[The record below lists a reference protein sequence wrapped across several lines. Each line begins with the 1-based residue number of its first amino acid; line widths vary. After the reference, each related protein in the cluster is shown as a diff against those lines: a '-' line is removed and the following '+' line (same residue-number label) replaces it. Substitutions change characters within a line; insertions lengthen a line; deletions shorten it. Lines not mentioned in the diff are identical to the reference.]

1 MFQIMKLGQCF
12 LIIVALL
19 STVLSGCT
27 SSKNFS
33 RQNKTLKIGMC
44 KSQVMELLVIS
55 PASTVIQNGSE
66 YLIYTEFNRA
76 PSFLKFTND
85 KLEEWGIWSVMSDK
99 L

>member
-1 MFQIMKLGQCF
+1 MFQIMKLGPCS

-19 STVLSGCT
+19 SIILSGCT
-27 SSKNFS
+27 SSKNFP

-44 KSQVMELLVIS
+44 KSQVMELLEIP